1 MARPPMTVRWG
12 ILSTAQI
19 NDAILAGAAESDE
32 VEIVAVASR
41 DRARA
46 EAYARERTI
55 PRAYGS
61 YDELLADPD
70 IEAVY
75 NPLPNSL
82 HVPWSL
88 RALEAGKHVLCEKP
102 LTRRPAEVGE
112 LFDAAERAGLFVME
126 AFMYRHSPRTQRM
139 NDLVGEGAIGQL
151 RLIRAHFSFTLSRQ
165 DDHRLD
171 AKYDG
176 GSLMDV
182 GCYPVSTVRLL
193 AGEPERVYGEQVLNE
208 RNVDVRF
215 AGTMRLAGDVLA
227 HFDGAFDLPR
237 REAVEIVGEEGTIF
251 VPDPWLSDQPVL
263 ELRRGRE
270 VEHITFEPVST
281 YRLELENLSAAIRD
295 HGEPLLGRTDA
306 LGQARTLEALYRSA
320 ETGFAVEVAR

>member
-1 MARPPMTVRWG
+1 MKVRWG

-19 NDAILAGAAESDE
+19 NDAILTGAAESEE
-32 VEIVAVASR
+32 VEIVGVASR

-46 EAYARERTI
+46 EEYARERGI
-55 PRAYGS
+55 ARAYGS

-102 LTRRPAEVGE
+102 LTRRPDEVDD
-112 LFDAAERAGLFVME
+112 LFNAADRAGLLVME
-126 AFMYRHSPRTQRM
+126 AFMYRHTPRTHRIKE
-139 NDLVGEGAIGQL
+139 LVEEGAIGRL
-151 RLIRAHFSFTLSRQ
+151 RLIRANFSFTLTRL
-165 DDHRLD
+165 DDHRFY
-171 AKYDG
+171 AEYDG

-193 AGEPERVYGEQVLNE
+193 AGEPERVYGEQVTNKDG
-208 RNVDVRF
+208 VDIRF
-215 AGTMRLAGDVLA
+215 AGTLRLADDLLA

-237 REAVEIVGEEGTIF
+237 REEVEIVGDEGTIF
-251 VPDPWLSDQPVL
+251 VANPWLSNRPTL
-263 ELRRGRE
+263 ALRRGEE
-270 VEHITFEPVST
+270 VEHITFEPSNP
-281 YRLELENLSAAIRD
+281 YRLELENLSAAIQ
-295 HGEPLLGRTDA
+295 GRGGD
-306 LGQARTLEALYRSA
+306 
-320 ETGFAVEVAR
+320 